1 MTTIKPFL
9 QGPSASKPWY
19 ESTLVKVMSTF
30 GLIYLF
36 LLSMSLL
43 SLSFRA
49 LGGDLIDTVF
59 RATENPIAG
68 LVIGI
73 LTTSLVQSSSVTTS
87 LIVGLVGA
95 GKITFGDAI
104 PMVMGANI
112 GTTVTNMI
120 VSLGHLSRK
129 DEFRRAFAGSVVH
142 DFFNLCSVAVFL
154 PLQIKYDLVGRS
166 AMALKGMFTG
176 FGGMSA
182 SSPVKDIT
190 KPVAQGLMDLIDGP
204 IWISAILACVLLFV
218 ALRYIVVVIK
228 SMVLSR
234 VEQFFQRYI
243 FRTAA
248 LSFIL
253 GAILTAFVQSSSI
266 TSSLVVPLLGAGV
279 LNIHQIYPYLLGTNI
294 GTTVTAFLA
303 SFVVGVEVAG
313 GEAAIAVAFAHLLF
327 NIYGIAVFWPLKRI
341 PLWMA
346 NTLTKY
352 AMKSKLVPIAYI
364 ICAFF
369 VIPGIL
375 FFLME

>member
-1 MTTIKPFL
+1 MTTIKPFSL
-9 QGPSASKPWY
+9 VTGAPKPWY
-19 ESTLVKVMSTF
+19 DSTIVKVIGTI
-30 GLIYLF
+30 GLVYLF

-43 SLSFRA
+43 GASFKLAGRGLAESLFQ
-49 LGGDLIDTVF
+49 
-59 RATENPIAG
+59 ATSNPIAG

-87 LIVGLVGA
+87 LIVGMVGS
-95 GKITFGDAI
+95 GVLPFGSAV

-142 DFFNLCSVAVFL
+142 DFFNICSVAVFL
-154 PLQIKYDLVGRS
+154 PLQIKYNLIGKS
-166 AMALKGMFTG
+166 ALALQEVFEG
-176 FGGMSA
+176 FGGA
-182 SSPVKDIT
+182 KFSSPIKMIT
-190 KPVAQGLMDLIDGP
+190 KPVSNWLIHLTGDSA
-204 IWISAILACVLLFV
+204 WISAIIAFVLLFI
-218 ALRYIVVVIK
+218 ALRYLVVLIK
-228 SMVLSR
+228 SMVLGR
-234 VEQFFQRYI
+234 VEQFFQRYV
-243 FRTAA
+243 FRTPA
-248 LSFIL
+248 LSFLL
-253 GAILTAFVQSSSI
+253 GCVLTAFVQSSSI

-279 LNIHQIYPYLLGTNI
+279 LTIHQVYPYLLGTNI

-303 SFVVGVEVAG
+303 SFVLGVPEG
-313 GEAAIAVAFAHLLF
+313 IGIAFAHLLF

-364 ICAFF
+364 VGAFF

-375 FFLME
+375 FYIME